1 MFAQV
6 VTFEGGDPDRLAAQR
21 QGEKDPEWLRGA
33 TILQGDGTRLVIL
46 LLESLEAIEE
56 AEGDFQKMAEDADED
71 VTGRPVAVAT
81 YEVVLDTRSEG

>member
-6 VTFEGGDPDRLAAQR
+6 VTFEGGDPERLAAQR
-21 QGEKDPEWLRGA
+21 QGEKDPEWLRGT

-46 LLESLEAIEE
+46 LLDSLEAIEA
-56 AEGDFQKMAEDADED
+56 AEGDFRKMAEDAVEEI
-71 VTGRPVAVAT
+71 TGRPVAVET